1 MMITGMEG
9 VTGETASAASWC
21 HRAPP
26 EAKKGGGTS
35 MAWEFEDLFNNT
47 RTDDGGFLAEPYFL
61 PVGQMGYKRRTTVS
75 GPRIDAEVFPVFG
88 RGVKTM
94 LRKART
100 GNGTPDAQKKAN
112 RDRSIL
118 RAIQIVEANFGE
130 RDVALALT
138 YNGEAPTPDRVDK
151 DLRNFTDRVKRR
163 RKNLGLPELKY
174 WAVIG
179 GDEMPAAGYSGKRP
193 HIHVFMNGGIS
204 RDELELM
211 WGKGFA
217 NVDRLQPGSEGLAAI
232 ATYFAKQIK
241 DRKEKPGAR
250 RWRASKNLVKP
261 VPRSRPAKMP
271 NARVKKIAF
280 GFKNEAKEIMEK
292 LYPGYVMT
300 EEPFIRFS
308 DYVPGVYI
316 RCVLRKI
323 KGGGGI

>member
-1 MMITGMEG
+1 
-9 VTGETASAASWC
+9 
-21 HRAPP
+21 
-26 EAKKGGGTS
+26 
-35 MAWEFEDLFNNT
+35 MAWEFEDLFNNV
-47 RTDDGGFLAEPYFL
+47 RTDDGGFLAEPCFI
-61 PVGQMGYKRRTTVS
+61 PVGTMGYRRRTTVS

-118 RAIQIVEANFGE
+118 RAIQIVEANFGK

-138 YNGEAPTPDRVDK
+138 YNGEPPAQDRVDK

-193 HIHVFMNGGIS
+193 HIHIFMNGGIS
-204 RDELELM
+204 RDELEQL

-217 NVDRLQPGSEGLAAI
+217 NVDRMQPGSEGLAAI
-232 ATYFAKQIK
+232 ATYFAKQIQ
-241 DRKEKPGAR
+241 DRKETKGAR

-261 VPRSRPAKMP
+261 VQRSRDAKMP
-271 NARVKKIAF
+271 NSRVRRIAYD
-280 GFKNEAKEIMEK
+280 FKNEAKAVMEK

-300 EEPFIRFS
+300 EEPVVRFS

-316 RCVLRKI
+316 RAVLRRI
-323 KGGGGI
+323 EPNDEEGRRW

>member
-1 MMITGMEG
+1 
-9 VTGETASAASWC
+9 
-21 HRAPP
+21 
-26 EAKKGGGTS
+26 
-35 MAWEFEDLFNNT
+35 MAWEFEDLFNNV
-47 RTDDGGFLAEPYFL
+47 RTDDGGFLAEPCFI
-61 PVGQMGYKRRTTVS
+61 PVGTMGYRRRTTVS

-118 RAIQIVEANFGE
+118 RAIQIVEANFGK

-138 YNGEAPTPDRVDK
+138 YNGEPPTQDRVDK

-193 HIHVFMNGGIS
+193 HIHIFMNGGIS

-232 ATYFAKQIK
+232 ATYFAKQIQ
-241 DRKEKPGAR
+241 DRKETKGAR

-261 VPRSRPAKMP
+261 VQRSRDAKMP
-271 NARVKKIAF
+271 NSRVRRIAYD
-280 GFKNEAKEIMEK
+280 FKNEAKAVMEK

-300 EEPFIRFS
+300 EEPVVRYS
-308 DYVPGVYI
+308 DYTPGVYI
-316 RCVLRKI
+316 RAVLRRI
-323 KGGGGI
+323 EPNDEEGRRW

>member
-1 MMITGMEG
+1 
-9 VTGETASAASWC
+9 
-21 HRAPP
+21 
-26 EAKKGGGTS
+26 
-35 MAWEFEDLFNNT
+35 MAWEFEDLFNNV
-47 RTDDGGFLAEPYFL
+47 RTDDGGFLAEPCFI
-61 PVGQMGYKRRTTVS
+61 PVGTMGYRRRTTVS
-75 GPRIDAEVFPVFG
+75 GPRIDAEVIPVFG

-138 YNGEAPTPDRVDK
+138 YNGEPPAQDRVDK

-179 GDEMPAAGYSGKRP
+179 GDEMPAAWYSGKRP
-193 HIHVFMNGGIS
+193 HIHIFMNGGIS

-232 ATYFAKQIK
+232 ATYFAKQIQ
-241 DRKEKPGAR
+241 DRKETKGAR

-261 VPRSRPAKMP
+261 VQRSRDAKMP
-271 NARVKKIAF
+271 NSRVRRIAYD
-280 GFKNEAKEIMEK
+280 FKNEAKAVMEK

-300 EEPFIRFS
+300 EEPVVRFS

-316 RCVLRKI
+316 RAVLRRI
-323 KGGGGI
+323 EPNDEEGRRW

>member
-1 MMITGMEG
+1 
-9 VTGETASAASWC
+9 
-21 HRAPP
+21 
-26 EAKKGGGTS
+26 
-35 MAWEFEDLFNNT
+35 MAWEFEDLFNNV
-47 RTDDGGFLAEPYFL
+47 RTDDGGFLAEPCFI
-61 PVGQMGYKRRTTVS
+61 PVGTMGYRRRTTVS

-112 RDRSIL
+112 RERSIL
-118 RAIQIVEANFGE
+118 RAIQIVEANFGK

-138 YNGEAPTPDRVDK
+138 YNGEPPAQDRVDK

-193 HIHVFMNGGIS
+193 HIHIFMNGGIS

-232 ATYFAKQIK
+232 ATYFAKQIQ
-241 DRKEKPGAR
+241 DRKETKGAR

-261 VPRSRPAKMP
+261 VQRSRDAKMP
-271 NARVKKIAF
+271 NSRVRRIAYD
-280 GFKNEAKEIMEK
+280 FKNEAKAVMEK

-300 EEPFIRFS
+300 EEPVVRFS

-316 RCVLRKI
+316 RAVLRRVEPNDEE
-323 KGGGGI
+323 GRRW